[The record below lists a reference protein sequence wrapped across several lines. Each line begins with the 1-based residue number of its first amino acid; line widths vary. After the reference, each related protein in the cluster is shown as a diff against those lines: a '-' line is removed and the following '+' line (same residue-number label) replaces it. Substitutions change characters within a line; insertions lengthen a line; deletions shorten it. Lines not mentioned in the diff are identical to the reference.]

1 MGVTEHFNDLW
12 NVFDVTILIIAAIT
26 ATIWVQI
33 YIIHSESLA
42 ADLDL
47 DSTGATQSGN
57 TEELHVEAT
66 AETLI
71 NASQNIDLYHLGYYL
86 VQYRD
91 LQGILISLV
100 IIKFLNYIEQ
110 INSKIGMLFQVL
122 NIAYNEIIYFAIIF
136 AVQFLCFV
144 LMFKTAFGGNFHQF
158 KSVGVSFT
166 TLWRYLLNDY
176 SSHGEV
182 EAFNS
187 LLAVPIMLYFVI
199 ETQFIFLNMIRAF
212 ISLAYF

>member
-12 NVFDVTILIIAAIT
+12 NVFDVTFFTIAAIT
-26 ATIWVQI
+26 ATIWIQI
-33 YIIHSESLA
+33 YILHSESLVTVSS
-42 ADLDL
+42 ADD
-47 DSTGATQSGN
+47 TQSSDIGV
-57 TEELHVEAT
+57 HVEAT
-66 AETLI
+66 ATTLM
-71 NASQNIDLYHLGYYL
+71 NASQNINLYRLGYYI

-91 LQGILISLV
+91 LQGILITFV

-110 INSKIGMLFQVL
+110 INNKIGMLFTVL
-122 NIAYNEIIYFAIIF
+122 DIAYNEIIYFAIIF

-144 LMFKTAFGGNFHQF
+144 LMFKTAFGGNFHEF
-158 KSVGVSFT
+158 SSVGASFN

-176 SSHGEV
+176 SVISEIQN
-182 EAFNS
+182 FNTF
-187 LLAVPIMLYFVI
+187 LATPIMLYFVI